1 MNVSTLKTRLY
12 TLIQPIMGGTVIW
25 ADQTGP
31 RPPLP
36 YSTLRLGVITTVGE
50 PHYSDV
56 DAGGLQTVLAV
67 RESVLNVNRFGNDSV
82 STVETFS
89 DKLLLNSNLDKFS
102 QNEISVFDM
111 SAVTD
116 IAQLLNGIAIEPRAS
131 IDLSIRWESDQVD
144 NVGIIET
151 VISDGTIGPVNTAL
165 DEEYV
170 LSVTTVAD

>member
-56 DAGGLQTVLAV
+56 DSGGLQTVLAV

-102 QNEISVFDM
+102 LNEISVFDM

-144 NVGIIET
+144 NVGIIDT
-151 VISDGTIGPVNTAL
+151 VISDGTIGQVNTAL

-170 LSVTTVAD
+170 LTVTAVAD